1 MKIIKIHLLKRENMM
16 ILVFFESLW
25 SSDLGLASF
34 LPMVAC

>member
-16 ILVFFESLW
+16 ILVFFESSW